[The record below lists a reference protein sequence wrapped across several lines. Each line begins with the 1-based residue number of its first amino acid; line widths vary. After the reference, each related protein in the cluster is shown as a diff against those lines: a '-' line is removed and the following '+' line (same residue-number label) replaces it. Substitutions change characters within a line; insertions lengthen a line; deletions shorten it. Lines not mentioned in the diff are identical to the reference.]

1 MLIQKEG
8 HMRVMR
14 DAEALRK
21 KLKNDLITARIAALG
36 CSELT
41 RVCAAMSNDLKTS
54 SRLDRMAADMR
65 MIADSLYEELLSL
78 TDQPEVPAD
87 NRASP
92 HAAARR

>member
-1 MLIQKEG
+1 
-8 HMRVMR
+8 MRVMR

-41 RVCAAMSNDLKTS
+41 RVCAAMTNDLKAS
-54 SRLDRMAADMR
+54 ARLDGMAVDLR

-78 TDQPEVPAD
+78 TDLPEVRA
-87 NRASP
+87 NCRASP
-92 HAAARR
+92 PTAASR